1 MRLVSII
8 ILLLCTFELQAQNV
22 GKSSSHQDRLLRG
35 YVLCNGR
42 KVEATYYRKHDNLV
56 YLGWEDYSHTAIDTA
71 LAGRIEIPKEVVRAD
86 GQVFTVWG
94 VSRHALAD
102 CRHITEVVL
111 PDSLRD
117 IGDQSFMNC
126 SSLQQIVLPPGIR
139 YLWPYAFRGCINLM
153 RIDVRATAPPDSYN
167 DVLDERTLRFATLVV
182 PAASA
187 DAYRN
192 AFVWNMFHYFSP
204 NWDCR

>member
-1 MRLVSII
+1 MI
-8 ILLLCTFELQAQNV
+8 AQNA
-22 GKSSSHQDRLLRG
+22 GESSLNQDRLLRS

-42 KVEATYYRKHDNLV
+42 KVEAMYYHKHDNQV
-56 YLGWEDYSHTAIDTA
+56 YLGCEDYSRTAVDTA
-71 LAGRIEIPKEVVRAD
+71 LAGRIEVPQQVVGPD
-86 GQVFTVWG
+86 GQEYIVWG

-111 PDSLRD
+111 PDSLHD

-126 SSLQQIVLPPGIR
+126 RSLRQMVLPPGTT
-139 YLWPYAFRGCINLM
+139 YLWPYAFRGCTNLM
-153 RIDVRATAPPDSYN
+153 RIEVKAAVPPDSYN
-167 DVLDERTLRFATLVV
+167 DVFDERTLRFATLVV

-192 AFVWNMFHYFSP
+192 AFVWNMFHYFSS
-204 NWDCR
+204 NWDFR

>member
-1 MRLVSII
+1 M
-8 ILLLCTFELQAQNV
+8 LLLCTLDLLAQDA
-22 GKSSSHQDRLLRG
+22 GKSSGKLLRS

-42 KVEATYYRKHDNLV
+42 KVEAIYRKRNNSEVL
-56 YLGWEDYSHTAIDTA
+56 LGYESYSRTAVDTA
-71 LAGRIEIPKEVVRAD
+71 VAGCIVIPNRVVGAD
-86 GQVFTVWG
+86 GRAYIVSG
-94 VSRHALAD
+94 VSRHAFAD

-111 PDSLRD
+111 PDCIHD

-126 SSLQQIVLPPGIR
+126 RSLRQIVLPAGTQF
-139 YLWPYAFRGCINLM
+139 LWPYAFRGCSSLM
-153 RIDVRATAPPDSYN
+153 RVEVRAAVPPDSYN
-167 DVLDERTLRFATLVV
+167 DVFDERTLRFATLVV

-204 NWDCR
+204 DWDR

>member
-1 MRLVSII
+1 MRLVSIT

-22 GKSSSHQDRLLRG
+22 VKSSSHQDRLLRG
-35 YVLCNGR
+35 YVLFNGR
-42 KVEATYYRKHDNLV
+42 KVEATYYRKHGNLV
-56 YLGWEDYSHTAIDTA
+56 YLGCEDYSRTAVDTA
-71 LAGRIEIPKEVVRAD
+71 LAGRIEIPRQVTGPD

-94 VSRHALAD
+94 VSCHALAD

-126 SSLQQIVLPPGIR
+126 RSLRQIVLPPRTR
-139 YLWPYAFRGCINLM
+139 YLWPYVFRGCINLM
-153 RIDVRATAPPDSYN
+153 RIDVRATVPPDSYN
-167 DVLDERTLRFATLVV
+167 DVFDERTLRFATLLV

-187 DAYRN
+187 EAYRN
-192 AFVWNMFHYFSP
+192 AFVWNMFHYFTP
-204 NWDCR
+204 NFDL